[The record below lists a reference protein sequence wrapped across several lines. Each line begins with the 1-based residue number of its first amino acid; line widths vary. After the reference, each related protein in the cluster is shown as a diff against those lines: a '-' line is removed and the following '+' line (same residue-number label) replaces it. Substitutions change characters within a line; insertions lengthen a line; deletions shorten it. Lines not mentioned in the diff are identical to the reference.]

1 MEGDGRRVRMVQWLP
16 APAAQGQSLR
26 RKCDGSALPPQV
38 CGRGRRTEHS
48 YRFRYTCPVMFVAW
62 IALAAAIASEI
73 AATLSLKPAGHGSLA
88 AIALV
93 VVGYV
98 ASFALMLVVLR
109 RMEVSVAY
117 AI

>member
-1 MEGDGRRVRMVQWLP
+1 
-16 APAAQGQSLR
+16 
-26 RKCDGSALPPQV
+26 
-38 CGRGRRTEHS
+38 
-48 YRFRYTCPVMFVAW
+48 MFVAW

-73 AATLSLKPAGHGSLA
+73 AATLSLKPAGHGSLPA
-88 AIALV
+88 VALV

-117 AI
+117 AIWAGAGTAVIAVIGMTFLGEGADAVKLASIALVIAGVVGLNLGGAY